1 MPNTSAPTSDTK
13 GRSTPTHNDSQ
24 VEENVERKPN
34 TGLLVQRAM
43 DDPDALTPKDVQHLQ
58 RTIGNRAATRLLQP
72 HLQAKL
78 TVQAKLNLGPAD
90 DAYEQEAD
98 QVAEQVVRSIGHAPR
113 PVQREMEEE
122 EIQAKPLAQQISS
135 LQRSSTTANLNAK
148 QAAARP
154 LPTRHFVAQS
164 TRPEVTPLQRSAQ
177 HGPEGG
183 EVDPGVTQ
191 SIQQARGGG
200 RPLDEGVRGKM
211 EQGFGADFSGVR
223 IHTGSQADNLNRSL
237 NARAFTVG
245 RDVFFGQGEYNPGS
259 SGGQKLI
266 AHELTHTVQ
275 QGAAGV
281 RRTFVQRHPSHA
293 EEEEV
298 QTQRIQRHP
307 SHAEEEEVQA
317 QRIQR
322 HPGHGHEEEVRLT
335 RHVQRFVQRHPSHA
349 EEEEVQAQRIQRQVA
364 QPMADSTP
372 NISTTKQT
380 ANLIQPLRI
389 LVDEKKP
396 GGGTKKAVK
405 EFSPQEALKKMTAK
419 PHQFE
424 NTKALKDAIQSLH
437 DANKM
442 YRDWDALATELKSMR
457 VGGKNVEKRMALE
470 AKFGINIGGEDKATS
485 FGEKMLAKLDGILSN
500 LPESHVAA
508 LGGITRQN
516 ESGVSFYD
524 PNTNIL
530 TITYNIP
537 AWLYTSA
544 KKNTNAIVAK
554 ARTEMEKVALPVM
567 LESTKYDKGK
577 DASLGLNTDERSV
590 ISYADSDAF
599 ASMGIAEWSVLHEIG
614 HGIDNKTKWT
624 ETMGSKSEFGGWHT
638 HGEFDD
644 ATAIAEVST
653 AYLGEEG
660 LTLEML
666 AGVQI
671 GNAITGKD
679 FFLSGVAGTDAA
691 GKHTRADVLS
701 KKFPED
707 QRAAMKAKLTR
718 VYDKLILTQAA
729 PWQFGD
735 GLASKITVNGRIYQ
749 RDHYD
754 SWVSYEAAAR
764 NNVLSPYQFASPGE
778 WFAEAYAAYYGSNGA
793 SRALLNDA
801 TVAAFEKWL
810 GQASSLVKDEEE
822 RRSGDLEQVVD
833 GKPVLRAFTLED
845 LAEDEAEDQGGM
857 DQGVQVQPQPEPE
870 LEPEPELVVGGYQEK
885 SPLQSA
891 MENTD
896 DSLFD

>member
-78 TVQAKLNLGPAD
+78 TVQAKLNLGP
-90 DAYEQEAD
+90 
-98 QVAEQVVRSIGHAPR
+98 
-113 PVQREMEEE
+113 VQREMEEE

-135 LQRSSTTANLNAK
+135 LQRSSTTANLNTK

-154 LPTRHFVAQS
+154 LPTRHFLAQS
-164 TRPEVTPLQRSAQ
+164 TRPEVTALQRSAQ

-223 IHTGSQADNLNRSL
+223 VHTGSQADNLNRSL

-275 QGAAGV
+275 QGAASA

-298 QTQRIQRHP
+298 QAQRIQRHPSHAEEEEVQAQRIQRHP

-335 RHVQRFVQRHPSHA
+335 RRVQPFVQRHPSHA
-349 EEEEVQAQRIQRQVA
+349 EEEEVQAQRIQRQVT
-364 QPMADSTP
+364 QPLAGSP
-372 NISTTKQT
+372 LSISTTKKT
-380 ANLIQPLRI
+380 SNLVQPLRI

-470 AKFGINIGGEDKATS
+470 AKFGINIGGEDEATS

-508 LGGITRQN
+508 LGGITRQK

-624 ETMGSKSEFGGWHT
+624 ETMGSKSEFGGWRT

-644 ATAIAEVST
+644 KDAIAEVST

-671 GNAITGKD
+671 GNATTGKD

-691 GKHTRADVLS
+691 GKH
-701 KKFPED
+701 
-707 QRAAMKAKLTR
+707 TR

-735 GLASKITVNGRIYQ
+735 GLASKITANGRIYQ

-845 LAEDEAEDQGGM
+845 LAEDEVEDQGGM